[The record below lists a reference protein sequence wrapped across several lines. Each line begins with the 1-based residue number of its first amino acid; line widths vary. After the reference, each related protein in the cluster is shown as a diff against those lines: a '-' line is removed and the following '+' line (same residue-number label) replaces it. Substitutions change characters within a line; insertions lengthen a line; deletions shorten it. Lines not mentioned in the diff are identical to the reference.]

1 LDDGLD
7 DADNL
12 ARLTDQ
18 LQKIGEAMRDT
29 KTQFLMI
36 NDPLVAD
43 EMQHALA
50 DIWSTISPSVE
61 TGLLETSFAAPEF
74 RQAWITTTQVNYCAR
89 AFKTVPENHR
99 DSAALTILGGVLRNG
114 YLHRTIREQGGAYG
128 GGASHDSTNGIFRF
142 YSYRDPRLQATFDD
156 FSAAVDWVMT
166 TPVTFSD
173 VEQSILGVVSS
184 IDSPASPAGEARQV
198 FYNDLFGR
206 DEVYRQQRRSDLLNV
221 TVEDVRRVAT
231 AYLTGEPV
239 DVVVTNER
247 NARDL
252 AAGYVDHIL

>member
-1 LDDGLD
+1 
-7 DADNL
+7 
-12 ARLTDQ
+12 
-18 LQKIGEAMRDT
+18 
-29 KTQFLMI
+29 MI
-36 NDPLVAD
+36 NDPSVAD
-43 EMQHALA
+43 EMQHTLA
-50 DIWSTISPSVE
+50 EIWSTISPSVE
-61 TGLLETSFAAPEF
+61 TGLLDTPFAATKL

-156 FSAAVDWVMT
+156 FSAAVDWVVN

-198 FYNDLFGR
+198 FYSELFGR
-206 DEVYRQQRRSDLLNV
+206 SEVYRQQRRSELLKV
-221 TVEDVRRVAT
+221 TIEDVRRVAME
-231 AYLTGEPV
+231 YLTGNPV
-239 DVVVTNER
+239 DVVLTNER
-247 NARDL
+247 NARELSSD
-252 AAGYVDHIL
+252 YVDHIL